1 MTKVWIE
8 AAINGPWGKARQP
21 GIPVTTQEIVADGV
35 ASAKAAFVSAVVDLD
50 LKEVA
55 CKREVRLAKKNIS
68 SEKEV
73 QEAQWRH
80 AEDESSLKSAVADAQ
95 VGRPRGQAG
104 SPHDASAN

>member
-1 MTKVWIE
+1 MLQASQVLMAKYQQLE
-8 AAINGPWGKARQP
+8 AELAAL
-21 GIPVTTQEIVADGV
+21 QEE
-35 ASAKAAFVSAVVDLD
+35 AKELRRRN
-50 LKEVA
+50 KEA
-55 CKREVRLAKKNIS
+55 
-68 SEKEV
+68 EKEV